1 VRRNWLVAA
10 AVVGVAVIVIA
21 AVLGRVK
28 DDDSGSVDTATWA
41 ESVCASLV
49 DWRSSI
55 TSLADVSGETLTPEL
70 LGEKLDDAEAATDE
84 LVTELE
90 DLGPPDL
97 EAGDQV
103 EQALDDAVGG
113 LRTSYASLQ
122 AQAQDAVGAESPT
135 EFLQALA
142 ALAPEFQ
149 SLLNQIRDTVASLQS
164 ASLFGEAS
172 AELEQAFASAGSC
185 QELQADR

>member
-122 AQAQDAVGAESPT
+122 AQAQDAVGVESPT

>member
-21 AVLGRVK
+21 AVLGRVN